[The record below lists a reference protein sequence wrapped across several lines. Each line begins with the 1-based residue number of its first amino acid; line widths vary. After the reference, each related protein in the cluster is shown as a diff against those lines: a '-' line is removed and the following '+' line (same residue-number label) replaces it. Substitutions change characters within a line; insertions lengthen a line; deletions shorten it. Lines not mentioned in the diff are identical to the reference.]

1 MKIEETGDGFNGLS
15 IDYGPGKVKGSRRG
29 G

>member
-1 MKIEETGDGFNGLS
+1 MKIEETDDRFNGLS
-15 IDYGPGKVKGSRRG
+15 IDYGLGKVKGSRRG